1 MAGPLLTPKSV
12 QFVNDIVIKY
22 SIVFP
27 LIDKRVQSR
36 WEVRADKKQ
45 TRHKNA
51 PPQKKTKTNQNTTQ
65 KQTSTHKKKL
75 KYVNKWR
82 SYQFK

>member
-51 PPQKKTKTNQNTTQ
+51 PPPKKNQNKPKHNTKTNFYSQ
-65 KQTSTHKKKL
+65 KKIKICQ
-75 KYVNKWR
+75 
-82 SYQFK
+82 